1 MSVPKSSRHVYPGES
16 LKLTADGCAWNVYVK
31 TAPDSY
37 SIRLASYTPDAG
49 LAVPDGLAAGLQ
61 PAADA
66 IGQTDG
72 DPELTA
78 DALELIREA
87 GHDNRSTQIILY
99 SAEGA
104 AVFIYCLDFGI
115 FGATDIDEAIARDTA
130 YLELLEK
137 ARAEATDTKG
147 IAVVELPDGRKETY
161 RSVATLNAEI
171 ENIRDRIARYKAHRA
186 GYRFVGG
193 YV

>member
-1 MSVPKSSRHVYPGES
+1 MSVPKRSRHVYPGES
-16 LKLTADGCAWNVYVK
+16 IKLIADGCPWNVYVK

-37 SIRLASYTPDAG
+37 SIRLASYTSDGG
-49 LAVPDGLAAGLQ
+49 LIVPDGLAAGLQ
-61 PAADA
+61 PAANA

-87 GHDNRSTQIILY
+87 GHNNRSSQVILY

-104 AVFIYCLDFGI
+104 AVFIYALDFGD
-115 FGATDIDEAIARDTA
+115 FGATDIDEAIASDA
-130 YLELLEK
+130 EFLAVLEK
-137 ARAEATDTKG
+137 ARADATDTKG
-147 IAVVELPDGRKETY
+147 ISVVKLPDGREETY
-161 RSVATLNAEI
+161 RSVAALNADI
-171 ENIRDRIARYKAHRA
+171 AVTRDRIARYKAHRA
-186 GYRFVGG
+186 GRRFVGG